1 MSKLVKAI
9 GRGIKKVFKAVKK
22 VVKKITSSKIFKAV
36 AIAAAIYFTAGAAA
50 GMIGAK
56 GAAATAGAASSG
68 VAATSA
74 AAASSQAA
82 MLGSAVGFPSATL
95 TGAVGAAGSAGTIA
109 AGTAGTLA
117 SSGNAISSLLSAGA
131 TKAAGLAQWSV
142 ATPANAMIASTG
154 MNIAGQVIGAKAAA
168 DAEYDRYKA
177 EKAEFDTNTSFKL
190 NVADRLNQTPFGVG
204 NQLSY
209 TPTTTQGK
217 AGGQAAMQTPY
228 ANTGYYDPTTDTYR
242 NV

>member
-22 VVKKITSSKIFKAV
+22 VVKKITSSKLFKAV
-36 AIAAAIYFTAGAAA
+36 AIAAAIYFTAGAVA
-50 GMIGAK
+50 GTLGASS

-68 VAATSA
+68 AGATAAAAGIKATAATSVA
-74 AAASSQAA
+74 GATS
-82 MLGSAVGFPSATL
+82 GSAFMALNPV
-95 TGAVGAAGSAGTIA
+95 VGAAGS
-109 AGTAGTLA
+109 TAGTLA

-177 EKAEFDTNTSFKL
+177 EKQEFDTNTSFQL
-190 NVADRLNQTPFGVG
+190 NVADRLNQTPYGAG
-204 NQLSY
+204 SQLGY

>member
-22 VVKKITSSKIFKAV
+22 VVKKITSSKLFKAV

-56 GAAATAGAASSG
+56 GAAAGAGAAAG
-68 VAATSA
+68 GAKATA
-74 AAASSQAA
+74 AAAGFKATAASSVAGA
-82 MLGSAVGFPSATL
+82 TGGSSFMALNPV
-95 TGAVGAAGSAGTIA
+95 VGAAGS
-109 AGTAGTLA
+109 TAGTLA

-142 ATPANAMIASTG
+142 ATPANAMITATG

-177 EKAEFDTNTSFKL
+177 EKQEFDTNTSFKL

-217 AGGQAAMQTPY
+217 AGGQAAMQPPY
-228 ANTGYYDPTTDTYR
+228 ANTGYFDPPTETDR